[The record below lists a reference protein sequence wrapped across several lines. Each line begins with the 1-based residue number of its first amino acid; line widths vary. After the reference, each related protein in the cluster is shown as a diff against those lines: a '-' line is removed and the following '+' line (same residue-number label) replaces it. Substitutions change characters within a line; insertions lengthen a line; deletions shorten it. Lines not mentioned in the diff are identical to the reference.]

1 MTSFDLKNSQ
11 MTNMSQKLTFT
22 LFAVSNK
29 SPSILF
35 YWIQRNIHDQIK
47 NFFEIFF
54 W

>member
-35 YWIQRNIHDQIK
+35 NWIQRNIHDQIK